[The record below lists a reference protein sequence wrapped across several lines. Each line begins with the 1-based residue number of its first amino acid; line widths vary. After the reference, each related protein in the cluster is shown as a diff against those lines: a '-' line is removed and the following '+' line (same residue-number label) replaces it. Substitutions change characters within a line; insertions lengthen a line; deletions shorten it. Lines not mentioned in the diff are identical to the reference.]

1 MFKKFLNDAK
11 NSIKSELNDF
21 INETKEEVDIRNKKE
36 LFQKIDESKDSIKKT
51 LQNEK
56 LDGKDV
62 AVIADATFFGSIG
75 GIGLE
80 KGLGD
85 TKLFNNA
92 AGSINKIINKV
103 ENAIPENSLFKDNGE
118 QNENTILE
126 TANSNLSESNHK
138 EINET
143 KTINKTEMISD
154 NLNSLI
160 EFALVDGELSEK
172 EKQILFKK
180 AESEGIDL
188 DEFEMILNAKLFKI
202 KQSQNPQ
209 VPPTTINVAPKSD
222 KFGDIKKCPS
232 CGAIVESFST
242 NCKDC
247 NYDFK
252 NINANTTIERL
263 FSTLEQIESSRKTGI
278 GSFLGATY
286 GMSVPDTDKRKIE
299 AITSFPI
306 PNTKEDILEFLLHS
320 IPRVRFQQTA
330 KIGGKIKYQNKP
342 FNSGW
347 LTTNVLD
354 TLPNLYA
361 QTWQN
366 KCSEILNK
374 ARFAMK
380 DDKKT
385 LSEIENYAQQLGL

>member
-118 QNENTILE
+118 KNENTILE

-143 KTINKTEMISD
+143 KTINKTEMISE

-160 EFALVDGELSEK
+160 EFALADGELSEK

-188 DEFEMILNAKLFKI
+188 DEFEIILEAKLFNA
-202 KQSQNPQ
+202 KQTQEPPKQ
-209 VPPTTINVAPKSD
+209 VPNVNVAPKSD

-242 NCKDC
+242 RCTDC
-247 NYDFK
+247 GHSFT
-252 NINANTTIERL
+252 NIQANASVQKL
-263 FSTLEQIESSRKTGI
+263 FDMINELESKRGDDETNPLKAF
-278 GSFLGATY
+278 GSAISKSFGV
-286 GMSVPDTDKRKIE
+286 SVGDRINNQKKELI
-299 AITSFPI
+299 SNFPV
-306 PNTKEDILEFLLHS
+306 PNTKDDIIEFLTLALPKARKAGNFFTS
-320 IPRVRFQQTA
+320 GTFNTPANDRN
-330 KIGGKIKYQNKP
+330 KIHNEFVSVWK
-342 FNSGW
+342 
-347 LTTNVLD
+347 
-354 TLPNLYA
+354 
-361 QTWQN
+361 N
-366 KCSEILNK
+366 KCEQIIMK
-374 ARFAMK
+374 ARFSMK
-380 DDKKT
+380 EDKKT
-385 LSEIENYAQQLGL
+385 LQEIEYYSQQLGIK

>member
-1 MFKKFLNDAK
+1 
-11 NSIKSELNDF
+11 
-21 INETKEEVDIRNKKE
+21 
-36 LFQKIDESKDSIKKT
+36 

-118 QNENTILE
+118 KNENTILE

-143 KTINKTEMISD
+143 KTINKTEMISE

-209 VPPTTINVAPKSD
+209 VPPASINVAPKSD

-232 CGAIVESFST
+232 CGAIVETFST
-242 NCKDC
+242 RCVDC
-247 NYDFK
+247 GYDFS
-252 NINANTTIERL
+252 NIQANASVQKL
-263 FSTLEQIESSRKTGI
+263 FEMINDLECKRDNDETNPIKAF
-278 GSFLGATY
+278 GSVLTKSFGLGV
-286 GMSVPDTDKRKIE
+286 GDRVNHQKKELISN
-299 AITSFPI
+299 FPI
-306 PNTKEDILEFLLHS
+306 PNTKSDIIEFLTLAL
-320 IPRVRFQQTA
+320 PKAKKAGNFFTA
-330 KIGGKIKYQNKP
+330 GS
-342 FNSGW
+342 FNTPANDRNRIHNEFVPIWKS
-347 LTTNVLD
+347 
-354 TLPNLYA
+354 
-361 QTWQN
+361 
-366 KCSEILNK
+366 KCEQIILK
-374 ARFAMK
+374 ARFTMK
-380 DDKKT
+380 EDKKT
-385 LSEIENYAQQLGL
+385 LEEIEFYAQQLGI

>member
-118 QNENTILE
+118 KNENTILE

-138 EINET
+138 AINET
-143 KTINKTEMISD
+143 KTINKTEMISE

-202 KQSQNPQ
+202 KQNQNPQ
-209 VPPTTINVAPKSD
+209 VPPASINVAPKSD

-232 CGAIVESFST
+232 CGAIVETFST
-242 NCKDC
+242 RCVDC
-247 NYDFK
+247 GYDFS
-252 NINANTTIERL
+252 NIQANASVQKL
-263 FSTLEQIESSRKTGI
+263 FEMINDLECKRDNDETNPIKAF
-278 GSFLGATY
+278 GSVLTKSFGLGV
-286 GMSVPDTDKRKIE
+286 GDRVNHQKKELISN
-299 AITSFPI
+299 FPI
-306 PNTKEDILEFLLHS
+306 PNTKSDIIEFLTLAL
-320 IPRVRFQQTA
+320 PKAKKAGNFFTA
-330 KIGGKIKYQNKP
+330 GS
-342 FNSGW
+342 FNTPANDRNRIHNEFVPIWKS
-347 LTTNVLD
+347 
-354 TLPNLYA
+354 
-361 QTWQN
+361 
-366 KCSEILNK
+366 KCEQIILK
-374 ARFAMK
+374 ARFTMK
-380 DDKKT
+380 EDKKT
-385 LSEIENYAQQLGL
+385 LEEIEFYAQQLGI